1 MLHYIL
7 QVIIFQLVFLLVY
20 EFWLKKETFFTL
32 NRWYLLVTPIISFLL
47 PLLKIEGLAALV
59 PADSVATISRVWLPE
74 VNLGAGAQ
82 PERIQQL
89 PAVNIT
95 TQTTQINWWLVL
107 YLSGF
112 TFGFILLLKKYFSLK
127 KLFRFSIISEDK
139 KIKIIEI
146 PNSKIACTFFNTVF
160 LGEKLADAER
170 QQILKHELVHVKE
183 KHSFDLV
190 FFEVLKLVFWFNPLM
205 YLYQSRLATLHEFIA
220 DAKVLQSVGKKS
232 YYEQLLNT
240 AFNTQNI
247 SFINQFFNHSLI
259 KKRIVMLQ
267 KSKSK
272 TIAKMKYLVILP
284 LLLLMLTYV
293 SCSDENSSINAIEN
307 DSLSQYSY
315 TLNVDEGMTEE
326 KKKVHVKYEEF
337 LTKNKDYVSWA
348 TINGNSIN
356 YSVHSVE
363 EEVPAGYVKLFVS
376 DKYDMYINLPNSGNE
391 NDSDKYA
398 EEIQYDGNG
407 VPFGVIEDVP
417 IFEGCEGLSS
427 NEERKDC
434 MSRKINQFVNKNFNT
449 DEMRKYAEPGINRVI
464 VQFKIDDNG
473 NIQEIKSRAANPKL
487 EAEAKRVIS
496 ELPKMKPG
504 KQQGKAVNTM
514 YSLPIVFQINE

>member
-59 PADSVATISRVWLPE
+59 PADSVAVISQVWLPE
-74 VNLGAGAQ
+74 VILGAGAQ

-95 TQTTQINWWLVL
+95 AQATEINWWLVL

-146 PNSKIACTFFNTVF
+146 PDSKLACTFFNTVF

-272 TIAKMKYLVILP
+272 TIAKMKYLVVLP

-293 SCSDENSSINAIEN
+293 SCSDDKEELNDDLSISEQLAEIKTALE
-307 DSLSQYSY
+307 DGKQ
-315 TLNVDEGMTEE
+315 LN
-326 KKKVHVKYEEF
+326 
-337 LTKNKDYVSWA
+337 N
-348 TINGNSIN
+348 
-356 YSVHSVE
+356 
-363 EEVPAGYVKLFVS
+363 EEVRQFLEIMEQVKQTTPPPPP
-376 DKYDMYINLPNSGNE
+376 LPPNMRNGKSNDHGNDIPFAVIDE
-391 NDSDKYA
+391 
-398 EEIQYDGNG
+398 
-407 VPFGVIEDVP
+407 VPVFP
-417 IFEGCEGLSS
+417 GCEDLNS
-427 NEERKDC
+427 EAEKKDC
-434 MSRKINQFVNKNFNT
+434 MSKEINQFVNKNFNT
-449 DEMRKYAEPGINRVI
+449 DEMQKYAEPGINRVI
-464 VQFKIDDNG
+464 VQFKIDENG
-473 NIQEIKSRAANPKL
+473 NIQKIKSRAANPKL
-487 EAEAKRVIS
+487 EAEAKRIIS

-514 YSLPIVFQINE
+514 YSLPIVFQVNE